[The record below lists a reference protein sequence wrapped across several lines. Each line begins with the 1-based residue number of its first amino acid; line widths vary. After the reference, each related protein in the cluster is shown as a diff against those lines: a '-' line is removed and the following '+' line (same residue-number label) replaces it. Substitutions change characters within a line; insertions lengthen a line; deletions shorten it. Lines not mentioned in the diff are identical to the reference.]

1 MKSKFFRIIL
11 FTVLTVLIL
20 LTVAHVAYAV
30 YAYSNSSIIYFI
42 SKELW

>member
-1 MKSKFFRIIL
+1 MKGKTFRIVL
-11 FTVLTVLIL
+11 FTVLVFCIL

-30 YAYSNSSIIYFI
+30 YAYGNSSIIYFI